1 MQHKPLHGIRIL
13 ELGGYISAPYA
24 SSLLCAL
31 GAEVVKVEKPG
42 TGEDFRRLKNDRSPY
57 FIQYNAGKRSL
68 AVDLKT
74 PEGIALVKALVPR
87 FDVVLENLRA
97 GKLTALGLG
106 PEECRALRPD
116 LVYASVTGFGNGGP
130 LAQRPAYDTI
140 GQSSAGL
147 YSLLSDAEA
156 PQLSGTILADLI
168 TGVST
173 ATGVLAALVGR
184 AATGAGQHV
193 ETSVMEAVTTLTA
206 DAVSQYFDD
215 GYQDPSR
222 RSRHPQAQNF
232 CLKTAAGADIAI
244 HLSSSQKFWNCLVA
258 AMDRPDLAEDPRFA
272 TYPERERHYF
282 ELVDVVQAEFLH
294 RPTAEWEKRLSDADV
309 PFAPVLTVSGVM
321 NHPQTKWLELFEPE
335 DNGVS
340 LLRPP
345 WRFGGTRPDR
355 GGVAPRVGQHTRE
368 IAGEVYEA
376 ARIDELL
383 SAGVLFADPGA
394 EGS

>member
-1 MQHKPLHGIRIL
+1 MHHKPLNGIRVL

-42 TGEDFRRLKNDRSPY
+42 VGEDFRRLKNDRSPY

-68 AVDLKT
+68 AVDLKQ
-74 PEGIALVKALVPR
+74 PEGLALVKALVPR

-106 PEECRALRPD
+106 PSECALLRPD

-130 LAQRPAYDTI
+130 LAHRPAYDTM
-140 GQSSAGL
+140 GQAFGGL
-147 YSLLSDAEA
+147 YSLLGDAGS

-184 AATGAGQHV
+184 GSTGAGQHV
-193 ETSVMEAVTTLTA
+193 ETSVMEAVSTLAA
-206 DAVSQYFDD
+206 DAVCQYFDD
-215 GYQDPSR
+215 GRTDPSR
-222 RSRHPQAQNF
+222 QSRHPQAQNF
-232 CLKTAAGADIAI
+232 CLKTASGEDIAV
-244 HLSSSQKFWNCLVA
+244 HLSSSQKFWQCLLR
-258 AMDRPDLAEDPRFA
+258 AMERHDLGDDPRFA
-272 TYPERERHYF
+272 TYPDRERNYF
-282 ELVDVVQAEFLH
+282 ELVEIVAAEFRT
-294 RPTAEWEKRLSDADV
+294 RPGSEWEKRLTDADV

-321 NHPQTKWLELFEPE
+321 AHPQTEWLELVEPE
-335 DNGVS
+335 GNGVS

-345 WRFGGTRPDR
+345 WRFGGIRPDR

-368 IAGEVYEA
+368 VAGEVYDASRVE
-376 ARIDELL
+376 ELL
-383 SAGVLFADPGA
+383 AAGVLFA
-394 EGS
+394 GS